1 LFATVEGGDCNGIFL
16 GARTAT
22 PGGGG
27 YYGLFYTA
35 VPFGQ
40 ASTTIAWLYG
50 LQQKAENRTN
60 LTLVNTGETDASTDV
75 FDIELF
81 DGVTGQLAATVKDV
95 TLKARGWKQ
104 INLILGQYAPQV
116 TQGYAHIVRSSG
128 TNPFIAYAVINDG
141 AAAGQR
147 TGDGAFIWAVPGP

>member
-1 LFATVEGGDCNGIFL
+1 VETGDCSGIFL

-40 ASTTIAWLYG
+40 ASTTDAWLYG
-50 LQQKAENRTN
+50 LQQNTENRTN
-60 LTLVNTGETDASTDV
+60 LALVNTGEVDGDPDV
-75 FDIELF
+75 FHIDLY
-81 DGVTGQLAATVKDV
+81 DGASGQLAATVRDV
-95 TLKARGWKQ
+95 TLSARRWKQ

-116 TQGYAHIVRSSG
+116 MQGYAHLMRTSG
-128 TNPFIAYAVINDG
+128 NNPFIAYAVINDG
-141 AAAGQR
+141 SQAGER
-147 TGDGAFIWAVPGP
+147 TGDGAFIASAP